1 MKRNQIVI
9 LGSLFLI
16 FTIIFLV
23 IIGKKKPSEKE
34 MKEEQKIVYLPV
46 RVVKNME
53 REMQIVS
60 YGQVLPNAE
69 IDVAFEVQGKL
80 EQGKTYLKPGMS
92 FEKGQILYRVNNEEA
107 FYTLS
112 SRKIQLA
119 NLIVGILPDI
129 ELDFPSEKKKWTSFL
144 DAVQPNKLLPEIPSI
159 NSDKERLF
167 LTSRNVLSEYYN
179 IRSLEARMA
188 KYTYFAPFSGTVL
201 ETFAEP
207 GAIANPGSR
216 IARIAK
222 TNDFEIKVPITTD
235 HLKDYQKQGK
245 ASFYT
250 VDGEKVGTGTINRIS
265 DVINQTTQS
274 VDVYYSIKPVENYK
288 IYSGMYLNVS
298 ISQSASSESICVPRM
313 AVTDNKVSIL
323 QKGEVI
329 DVAVRVVGNK
339 PDSLYISGLK
349 NGEKV
354 ILEKVETDRKGKT
367 FKGIIR

>member
-23 IIGKKKPSEKE
+23 IIAKKKPHEKE
-34 MKEEQKIVYLPV
+34 MKEETKVVYLPV
-46 RVVKNME
+46 RKVKNEE

-60 YGQVLPNAE
+60 YGQVLANAE

-80 EQGKTYLKPGMS
+80 EQGSSYLKPGMS
-92 FEKGQILYRVNNEEA
+92 FQKGQILYRVNNEEA

-129 ELDFPSEKKKWTSFL
+129 ELDFPSEKNKWTKFL
-144 DAVQPNKLLPEIPSI
+144 DAIQPDRLLPELPTIQ
-159 NSDKERLF
+159 SDKERLF

-201 ETFAEP
+201 ETYAEP
-207 GAIANPGSR
+207 GAIANPGAR
-216 IARIAK
+216 VARIAK
-222 TNDFEIKVPITTD
+222 TNEFEIKVPITTD
-235 HLKDYQKQGK
+235 HLKAYQKEGK
-245 ASFYT
+245 ANFYT
-250 VDGEKVGTGTINRIS
+250 VDGEKIGSGSINRMS
-265 DVINQTTQS
+265 EVINQTTQS
-274 VDVYYSIKPVENYK
+274 VDVYYSISTKQDYK

-298 ISQSASSESICVPRM
+298 ISQSAKTKSICVPRM

-323 QKGEVI
+323 KGNKI
-329 DVAVRVVGNK
+329 LDLAITVVGNK
-339 PDSLYISGLK
+339 PDSLYISGLHD
-349 NGEKV
+349 GEKV